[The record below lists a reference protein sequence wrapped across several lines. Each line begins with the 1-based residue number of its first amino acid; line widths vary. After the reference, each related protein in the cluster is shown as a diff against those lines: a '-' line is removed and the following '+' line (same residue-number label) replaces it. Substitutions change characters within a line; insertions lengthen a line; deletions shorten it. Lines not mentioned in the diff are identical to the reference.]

1 MNQFLVLDENYDL
14 IAIIDDYK
22 SVIWAE
28 RFYKNGDFEIYCTN
42 NTYNY
47 KALIVPPSMY
57 IPRFIMRADD
67 HSKIGIITD
76 VRYARSAD
84 NGDMIICK
92 GFTDDYLLHFRVIYE
107 QSTYVGKYEYA
118 VRHMVRNALI
128 ESESGIHEREMSN
141 FKLGNWAYIDGDIRL
156 QLQGDYLDEAI
167 SKLSKD
173 SGNGY
178 QVTFDPANND
188 FIFNLLKPMIRQNV
202 IFSTG
207 LDNLISSEYSISS
220 IPNTVYAIGEG
231 QGADKYVGTYNIDA
245 TRSGINRK
253 EFYINAEKVSSNAES
268 FSALTYENL
277 LRNRA
282 REGFWDKFKN
292 NETTK
297 SSVAPNSYK
306 LGTDYWLGDVVKVVI
321 DAGDQGHEK
330 KVLSQKIIEVVE
342 CWDENGYTCE
352 PTFEAVEG

>member
-28 RFYKNGDFEIYCTN
+28 RFYENGDFEIYCTN

-76 VRYARSAD
+76 VRYVRSAD

-141 FKLGNWAYIDGDIRL
+141 FKLGDWAYIDGDVRL

-188 FIFNLLKPMIRQNV
+188 FIFNLLKPMIRENV

-207 LDNLISSEYSISS
+207 LDNLISSEYSIGS

-231 QGADKYVGTYNIDA
+231 QGADKYVGTYNIGA

-306 LGTDYWLGDVVKVVI
+306 LGVDYFLGDIVKVVI
-321 DAGDQGHEK
+321 DAGSQGQEK
-330 KVLSQKIIEVVE
+330 KVLNQKIIETVE

>member
-28 RFYKNGDFEIYCTN
+28 RFYENGDFEIYCTN

-76 VRYARSAD
+76 VRYVRSAD

-141 FKLGNWAYIDGDIRL
+141 FKLGNWAYIDGDVRL

-188 FIFNLLKPMIRQNV
+188 FIFNLLKSMIRENV

-207 LDNLISSEYSISS
+207 LDNLISSEYNIGS

-231 QGADKYVGTYNIDA
+231 QGADKYVGTYNIGA

-306 LGTDYWLGDVVKVVI
+306 LGIDYWLGDVVKVVI

-330 KVLSQKIIEVVE
+330 KVLSQKIIETVE